1 MPDSKSPTMAWNSNY
16 DRDRHN
22 DFTADVCIG
31 RRTPSPQ
38 LGKIAPIS
46 Q

>member
-1 MPDSKSPTMAWNSNY
+1 MSN
-16 DRDRHN
+16 RHN
-22 DFTADVCIG
+22 DFTADICIG
-31 RRTPSPQ
+31 RRTPSAQ